1 MTIKPMIKIQDGKE
15 NLKAYADVVLDESI
29 MIKGISVV
37 DGKNGLFLNMP
48 SRKGADGNYYD
59 QVYPITKEF
68 REELTKSV
76 IDEYQHQ
83 LDKKMGQTAE
93 PEKAEKQAKTA
104 KTAKAP
110 KAKEPEMETP
120 EPEPEA
126 TPEQTEEQDA
136 GMAMSM

>member
-1 MTIKPMIKIQDGKE
+1 MNIKPIIKLQEDKN
-15 NLKAYADVVLDESI
+15 NLKAYADVVLEESI

-48 SRKGADGNYYD
+48 SKKNGDQYYE

-68 REELTKSV
+68 REELTKAV
-76 IDEYQHQ
+76 IEEYQQQ
-83 LDKKMGQTAE
+83 LDKKMGLAVEKE
-93 PEKAEKQAKTA
+93 PEKQAK
-104 KTAKAP
+104 KSAKAP
-110 KAKEPEMETP
+110 KAKEPELETP

-126 TPEQTEEQDA
+126 KPEQTEEQDA